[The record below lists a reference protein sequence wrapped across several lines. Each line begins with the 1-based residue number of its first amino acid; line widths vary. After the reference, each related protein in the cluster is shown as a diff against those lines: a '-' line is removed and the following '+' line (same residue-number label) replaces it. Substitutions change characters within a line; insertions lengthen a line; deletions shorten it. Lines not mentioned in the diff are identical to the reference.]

1 MSMSTTYGSLI
12 KELIKEVMGHE
23 VEDDLYRDANAC
35 VPGVAECEIPGEE
48 LEGERKR
55 LKRLILQVISEGP
68 EKNNQ
73 AIQQWAAKN

>member
-1 MSMSTTYGSLI
+1 MSTTYGDLI
-12 KELIKEVMGHE
+12 KELIKEVMGEE
-23 VEDDLYRDANAC
+23 VEEDTYRDASAC

-48 LEGERKR
+48 LEAERKR
-55 LKRLILQVISEGP
+55 LKRLLLEVIADGP